1 VSLAWPAAEIAVM
14 SPEGAVGIMSRKEIE
29 AARDPVAERARLV
42 QRYRDEYAN
51 PYRAAALGYV
61 DEVVKPEDT
70 RPRVIRAFELLRT
83 KRRDLPPRKHGNIP
97 L

>member
-1 VSLAWPAAEIAVM
+1 
-14 SPEGAVGIMSRKEIE
+14 
-29 AARDPVAERARLV
+29 V

>member
-1 VSLAWPAAEIAVM
+1 
-14 SPEGAVGIMSRKEIE
+14 MSRKEIE

-61 DEVVKPEDT
+61 DEVLKPEDT

-83 KRRDLPPRKHGNIP
+83 KRGDLPPRKHGNIP